1 MNEDIF
7 KIAPEDKGLVITYKK
22 EANIKLASIKNITE
36 ANNYVAHA
44 IDCIRVLRAIE
55 ASEPSSS
62 KEIDAIL
69 DDVNTIWRKGILS
82 PLTLKDDEFDL
93 PNAGGIRLNTRYPYI
108 YIGPYNDKEGNPY
121 IYNSNA
127 YKLTIR
133 HHYDD
138 VNKAEVTI
146 SDIIINGC
154 PQIFI
159 NKGGCITGHFIN
171 LCRIR
176 PEIVNKHNYTIQS
189 IINIPAS
196 SIFTK
201 EFGRIYT
208 VDHREPKLKVLR
220 DFYEVNDGFYDDVD
234 NAKIDIRKYKKL

>member
-93 PNAGGIRLNTRYPYI
+93 PNADGIRLNTRYPYI
-108 YIGPYNDKEGNPY
+108 YLALNSDKECNSY

-127 YKLTIR
+127 YKITIR

-138 VNKAEVTI
+138 VNKIEVAIPNITI
-146 SDIIINGC
+146 NKC

-159 NKGGCITGHFIN
+159 NKGGRVTGHFIN

-176 PEIVNKHNYTIQS
+176 PEIVDKHNYTIQS

-196 SIFTK
+196 SIYTE
-201 EFGRIYT
+201 EFEYIYT

>member
-7 KIAPEDKGLVITYKK
+7 KVTPEDKGLVITYKK

-62 KEIDAIL
+62 QEIDAIL

-93 PNAGGIRLNTRYPYI
+93 PGVGGIRLNTRYPYI
-108 YIGPYNDKEGNPY
+108 YMSPYKDKGGNTC
-121 IYNSNA
+121 IYNTNA
-127 YKLTIR
+127 YKITIR

-146 SDIIINGC
+146 PDIIIKGC

-201 EFGRIYT
+201 QFGRIYT

-220 DFYEVNDGFYDDVD
+220 DFYEVNLSFYDDVD

>member
-62 KEIDAIL
+62 QEIDAIL

-93 PNAGGIRLNTRYPYI
+93 PNAVGIRFNTRYPYI
-108 YIGPYNDKEGNPY
+108 YLSSYKDKEGNPY
-121 IYNSNA
+121 IYNGNA

-138 VNKAEVTI
+138 VNKEEVTI
-146 SDIIINGC
+146 PDIIINGC

-159 NKGGCITGHFIN
+159 NKGGCVTGYFIN

-176 PEIVNKHNYTIQS
+176 PEIVDKHNYTIQS
-189 IINIPAS
+189 VVNIPAS
-196 SIFTK
+196 SISTK
-201 EFGRIYT
+201 QFGRIYT

-220 DFYEVNDGFYDDVD
+220 DFYEVNDDFYDDID

>member
-1 MNEDIF
+1 MHENIF
-7 KIAPEDKGLVITYKK
+7 KIAPEDKGLVIKYKN
-22 EANIKLASIKNITE
+22 EANIKLASIENVTE
-36 ANNYVAHA
+36 ANNYISHA
-44 IDCIRVLRAIE
+44 IDCIHILRAIE
-55 ASEPSSS
+55 DSEPSSS
-62 KEIDAIL
+62 QEIDAIL

-93 PNAGGIRLNTRYPYI
+93 PNADGIRFNTRYPYI
-108 YIGPYNDKEGNPY
+108 YLSPYLDKEYNSY

-127 YKLTIR
+127 YKITIR

-138 VNKAEVTI
+138 VNKIEVAIPNITI
-146 SDIIINGC
+146 NKC

-159 NKGGCITGHFIN
+159 NKGGRVTGRFIN

-196 SIFTK
+196 SIYTEK
-201 EFGRIYT
+201 FGHIYT
-208 VDHREPKLKVLR
+208 VDHREPKLKVLQ
-220 DFYEVNDGFYDDVD
+220 DFYEVNDGFYEDID

>member
-93 PNAGGIRLNTRYPYI
+93 PNADGIRLNTRYPYI
-108 YIGPYNDKEGNPY
+108 YLASNSDKECNSY

-127 YKLTIR
+127 YKITIR

-138 VNKAEVTI
+138 VNKIEVAIPNITI
-146 SDIIINGC
+146 NKC

-159 NKGGCITGHFIN
+159 NKGGRVTGHFIN

-196 SIFTK
+196 SIYTE
-201 EFGRIYT
+201 EFEYIYT
-208 VDHREPKLKVLR
+208 VDHRESKLKILR
-220 DFYEVNDGFYDDVD
+220 DFYEVNDGFYDDID